1 MAALNENLILK
12 VFAEMSKNKPS
23 PSKALPEKNEDEEI
37 NFRIIPGLM
46 IKNFP
51 WPVSVNLRHLFSG
64 TMRQPGRARLDK
76 IFKTVDW
83 TIQFVSFVLVCQVWY
98 DMTNKI
104 ID

>member
-23 PSKALPEKNEDEEI
+23 PSKHLPEIDEEI
-37 NFRIIPGLM
+37 DYRIVPDLLT
-46 IKNFP
+46 KNFP
-51 WPVSVNLRHLFSG
+51 CPVSIELRHLFSD
-64 TMRQPGRARLDK
+64 TMRQPGKARLDQ
-76 IFKTVDW
+76 IFKTVER

-98 DMTNKI
+98 DITNTI

>member
-23 PSKALPEKNEDEEI
+23 PSKHLPEKDEDEEI
-37 NFRIIPGLM
+37 NYSIISHLL

-51 WPVSVNLRHLFSG
+51 RPVSVELRHIFSG
-64 TMRQPGRARLDK
+64 TMRRPGRTRLDQ
-76 IFKTVDW
+76 IFKTVER
-83 TIQFVSFVLVCQVWY
+83 TIQFVSFVLVCQAWY
-98 DMTNKI
+98 DITNKI

>member
-23 PSKALPEKNEDEEI
+23 PSKHLPEKDEDEDI
-37 NFRIIPGLM
+37 NYRIVPYLL

-51 WPVSVNLRHLFSG
+51 RPASVELRHLFSG
-64 TMRQPGRARLDK
+64 TMRQPGRARLDQ
-76 IFKTVDW
+76 IFKTVER

-98 DMTNKI
+98 DITNRI